1 MSFVEKIGQKLP
13 RIVIDSDFRGSTM
26 SAQIVLPFLALAI
39 PILGIV
45 GWVVTDWLRFKEKQI
60 GAISADTAEK
70 AAQYAA
76 KTERLEQ
83 RVAVLERI
91 LTDRSTVLADEI
103 DRLRD
108 APVN

>member
-1 MSFVEKIGQKLP
+1 MTNIFA
-13 RIVIDSDFRGSTM
+13 FT
-26 SAQIVLPFLALAI
+26 VLSI
-39 PILGIV
+39 PILGILA
-45 GWVVTDWLRFKEKQI
+45 WVVTDWFRLKEKQI
-60 GAISADTAEK
+60 QAISAEAAEK

-91 LTDRSTVLADEI
+91 LTDRSAVLAEEI

-108 APVN
+108 QPLN

>member
-1 MSFVEKIGQKLP
+1 MVNLFYYMIASVPI
-13 RIVIDSDFRGSTM
+13 I
-26 SAQIVLPFLALAI
+26 A
-39 PILGIV
+39 ILG
-45 GWVVTDWLRFKEKQI
+45 WVATEWMSLRKKQI
-60 GAISADTAEK
+60 EVLSRDTAEK

-91 LTDRSTVLADEI
+91 LTDRSTDLAAEI

-108 APVN
+108 QPLN

>member
-1 MSFVEKIGQKLP
+1 MNWFPIL
-13 RIVIDSDFRGSTM
+13 
-26 SAQIVLPFLALAI
+26 VLSI
-39 PILGIV
+39 PILGIAA
-45 GWVVTDWLRFKEKQI
+45 WVATDWMRLQEKKI
-60 GAISADTAEK
+60 AAMSAETAEK

-108 APVN
+108 RPIN

>member
-1 MSFVEKIGQKLP
+1 MS
-13 RIVIDSDFRGSTM
+13 
-26 SAQIVLPFLALAI
+26 PFLI
-39 PILGIV
+39 PIFALSIPIV
-45 GWVVTDWLRFKEKQI
+45 AILSGPLKRWIDLKER
-60 GAISADTAEK
+60 AMERASTEAAEK

-91 LTDRSTVLADEI
+91 LTDRSSNLAEEI

-108 APVN
+108 SPLN

>member
-1 MSFVEKIGQKLP
+1 MATFFPIL
-13 RIVIDSDFRGSTM
+13 
-26 SAQIVLPFLALAI
+26 VLSI
-39 PILGIV
+39 PILGIFA
-45 GWVVTDWLRFKEKQI
+45 WVATDWMRLQEKRVQ
-60 GAISADTAEK
+60 AMSAETAEK

-108 APVN
+108 QPIN

>member
-1 MSFVEKIGQKLP
+1 MNNLFAFVLI
-13 RIVIDSDFRGSTM
+13 S
-26 SAQIVLPFLALAI
+26 I
-39 PILGIV
+39 PIVAILAGV
-45 GWVVTDWLRFKEKQI
+45 AKKWLTLQEKQI
-60 GAISADTAEK
+60 GAMSTETAEK

-76 KTERLEQ
+76 RTERLEA

-108 APVN
+108 QPIN